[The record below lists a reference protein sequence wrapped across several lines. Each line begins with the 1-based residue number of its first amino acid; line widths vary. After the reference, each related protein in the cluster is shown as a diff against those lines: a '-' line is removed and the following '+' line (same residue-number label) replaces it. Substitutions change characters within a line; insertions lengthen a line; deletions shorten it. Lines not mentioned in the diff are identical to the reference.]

1 MSRCLAYRFVA
12 ASLWPAPFCTI
23 RDNTVMKLSSRQAR
37 KLAGMRQTYAGGRPR
52 IPRPCPRCGAECGSA
67 RQAQAHCAAPELGDF
82 YIELAYLSRQI
93 HQRRKANN
101 EKLDTGRCYPEK
113 IDPLRQFQLLDW
125 IEAELKRILG
135 RDESEPV
142 E

>member
-1 MSRCLAYRFVA
+1 MRA
-12 ASLWPAPFCTI
+12 AGREYPGHAPAVVRNAAAP
-23 RDNTVMKLSSRQAR
+23 AR
-37 KLAGMRQTYAGGRPR
+37 HRRT
-52 IPRPCPRCGAECGSA
+52 
-67 RQAQAHCAAPELGDF
+67 AAPELGDF

-142 E
+142 G